1 MDLANK
7 SIEEIAASSAN
18 AVIIKGAAGFL
29 YALEFGITHLEIVQ
43 PGINF
48 HAHIFPTSH
57 QVNCLFVSGPV

>member
-1 MDLANK
+1 MDLAHK
-7 SIEEIAASSAN
+7 SIEEIAASSAY

-48 HAHIFPTSH
+48 HAHIFPTPH

>member
-29 YALEFGITHLEIVQ
+29 NALEFGIAHLEIVQ

-48 HAHIFPTSH
+48 HAHIFPTAH
-57 QVNCLFVSGPV
+57 QVNCLFVSCPV

>member
-1 MDLANK
+1 MDLADK
-7 SIEEIAASSAN
+7 PIEEIAASSAH

-48 HAHIFPTSH
+48 HAHIFPSTH
-57 QVNCLFVSGPV
+57 QVNGLFVSGPV